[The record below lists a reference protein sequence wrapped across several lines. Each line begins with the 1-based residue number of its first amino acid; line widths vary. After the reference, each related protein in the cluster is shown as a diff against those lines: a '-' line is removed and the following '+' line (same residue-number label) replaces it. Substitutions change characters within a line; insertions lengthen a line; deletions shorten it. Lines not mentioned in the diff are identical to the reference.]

1 MAKPSL
7 SPMSKNSR
15 PKPKN
20 DKLRIKKKTYNMKAI
35 VSGGGSGG
43 HIFPAVAIAN
53 AIKKRWPDADIL
65 FVGAEGRMEMEKVPA
80 AGYPIKGL
88 PIAGLQRQ
96 LTPANIVKNLQLPF
110 RILKSRRM
118 VKSILR
124 DFAPDIVVG
133 VGGFASEPT
142 LKAAAAMGYKTLLQE
157 QNSYAGLTNKMLARD
172 AQAICVAYDGMDRF
186 FPKEKIVFTGNP
198 VRADIENMA
207 VSPAE
212 GRAHFGLAPEGR
224 VLLSVGGSL
233 GARTINQ
240 MVLNHLH
247 FFRENKIQ
255 ILWQTGRWMYDEA
268 VRAVEAAGVAEWVKV
283 HQFISRMDMAY
294 AAADVV
300 ISRAG
305 AIAISELCLVGKP
318 VILVPSPNVAED
330 HQTKNALALVDRG
343 AALMVRDA
351 DCDNQ
356 CLPRVLELFESVAKR
371 QDMSAAI
378 AALAVRNAA
387 DKIVDQIE
395 KVINAR

>member
-1 MAKPSL
+1 
-7 SPMSKNSR
+7 
-15 PKPKN
+15 
-20 DKLRIKKKTYNMKAI
+20 MKAI
-35 VSGGGSGG
+35 VSGGGTGG

-53 AIKKRWPDADIL
+53 AIRKRWPDAEIL

-80 AGYPIKGL
+80 AGYEIKGL
-88 PIAGLQRQ
+88 PIAGLQRK
-96 LTPANIVKNLQLPF
+96 LTLSNVLKNIQLPF
-110 RILKSRRM
+110 RMLKSRRM
-118 VKSILR
+118 VRQILN
-124 DFAPDIVVG
+124 DFRPDIVVG

-142 LKAAAAMGYKTLLQE
+142 LKAASKMGFKTLLQE

-172 AQAICVAYDGMDRF
+172 AQSICVAYDGMERF

-198 VRADIENMA
+198 VRADIENITVTA
-207 VSPAE
+207 AE
-212 GRAHFGLAPEGR
+212 GRAHFGLAAEGR

-233 GARTINQ
+233 GARSINQ

-255 ILWQTGRWMYDEA
+255 LLWQTGRWMYDEA
-268 VRAVEAAGVAEWVKV
+268 VHAVETAGVGEWVKV

-305 AIAISELCLVGKP
+305 AIAISELCIVGKP
-318 VILVPSPNVAED
+318 VVLIPSPNVAED
-330 HQTKNALALVDRG
+330 HQTKNALALVDKG

-356 CLPRVLELFESVAKR
+356 CLPRVLDLFEHSAER
-371 QDMSAAI
+371 EQMSAAI
-378 AALAVRNAA
+378 QRLAVRGAA

-395 KVINAR
+395 KLLR

>member
-1 MAKPSL
+1 
-7 SPMSKNSR
+7 
-15 PKPKN
+15 
-20 DKLRIKKKTYNMKAI
+20 MKAI

-53 AIKKRWPDADIL
+53 AIRKRWSDAEIL

-80 AGYPIKGL
+80 AGYEIKGL
-88 PIAGLQRQ
+88 PIAGLQRK
-96 LTPANIVKNLQLPF
+96 LTLVNIVKNIQLPF
-110 RILKSRRM
+110 RMLKSRQM
-118 VKSILR
+118 VRRILNEFR
-124 DFAPDIVVG
+124 PDIVVG

-142 LKAAAAMGYKTLLQE
+142 LKAAAKMGFKTLLQE

-172 AQAICVAYDGMDRF
+172 AQAICVAYDGMERF

-198 VRADIENMA
+198 VRADIENIA
-207 VSPAE
+207 VTAAE
-212 GRAHFGLAPEGR
+212 GRAHFALAGEGR

-240 MVLNHLH
+240 MILNHLH

-255 ILWQTGRWMYDEA
+255 LLWQTGRWMYDEA
-268 VRAVEAAGVAEWVKV
+268 VRAVENAGVGEWVKV

-318 VILVPSPNVAED
+318 VVLIPSPNVAED

-356 CLPRVLELFESVAKR
+356 CLPRVLELFESPAKR
-371 QDMSAAI
+371 EAMSAAI
-378 AALAVRNAA
+378 QRLAVRGAA
-387 DKIVDQIE
+387 DKIVDQIA
-395 KVINAR
+395 KLVK